1 MMVRCGA
8 GFFDFWQ
15 GGDSAPRRP
24 WWSSARTV
32 TLPARKDRHAAR
44 HAARARTSAALKA
57 CIICIRVHY
66 QMQRPVVMDTNN
78 GTPRKRHVLIVDD
91 DIQLAWSLKE
101 TLENDGYEATI
112 VPDGALALKFA
123 LGHHLD
129 AVVCDLQMLGVEG
142 DLLYATVERSNPSL
156 ARRFIFITGLDDH
169 PQFQK
174 FIDTIEL
181 PALHKPVALAA
192 LRGEV
197 VRVAERR

>member
-1 MMVRCGA
+1 
-8 GFFDFWQ
+8 
-15 GGDSAPRRP
+15 
-24 WWSSARTV
+24 
-32 TLPARKDRHAAR
+32 
-44 HAARARTSAALKA
+44 
-57 CIICIRVHY
+57 
-66 QMQRPVVMDTNN
+66 MDTNN

-101 TLENDGYEATI
+101 TLESDGYVATI
-112 VPDGALALKFA
+112 VPDGALALKFV
-123 LGHHLD
+123 LEHHLD

-192 LRGEV
+192 LWGEV